1 MSKIKIEDIIRVWIL
16 GTVVTAFEAS
26 IILSTKNNY
35 VFFAVFILLATIK
48 GIFINYFYS
57 AEAENN
63 YLKNEIAKL
72 EKQIHS
78 KNNSN

>member
-16 GTVVTAFEAS
+16 GTVITAFEAS
-26 IILSTKNNY
+26 IILSIKNNY

-48 GIFINYFYS
+48 GIFINFFYS
-57 AEAENN
+57 VETENN